1 VRLKFALLLML
12 VALLLNACGQKATE
26 VPPTVTPTNTPIP
39 LPTFTPTPS
48 TPLVILV
55 LPADMDPA
63 VSSVYQTT
71 VYNLAQQSGFR
82 FQVRNS
88 LIPSDLADPTLKI
101 VVALPPD
108 PGIAALASSAPQ
120 AQFLAVNIANIAP
133 GGNVSVLS
141 PNTQVEMPAFMAGYV
156 AAMITEDYR
165 IGMLYPKDNPD
176 AQRALKAFQDGM
188 IFYCGSCKVF
198 NIFSFPF
205 CVAENLLS
213 CFPQNFPIPSDEDPA
228 RYGGYVNYLINDRYV
243 NTLYVYSDLVSD
255 ELLTYIGTIGALQIG
270 ITTPNPMP
278 AGWVM
283 TVQPDV
289 IKAIELAWPNL
300 AAGQGGVTVQS
311 PLGLT
316 DVDPAL
322 LSTGKQRLVRQV
334 LEDLLAGR
342 IVP

>member
-1 VRLKFALLLML
+1 MRLKFTLFLML

-26 VPPTVTPTNTPIP
+26 VPPTVIPTNTPIP

-63 VSSVYQTT
+63 VSSVYQTS

-88 LIPSDLADPTLKI
+88 LIPLDLADPTLKV

-108 PGIAALASSAPQ
+108 PGVAALAPSAPQ
-120 AQFLAVNIANIAP
+120 AQFLAVNIPNIAP

-141 PNTQVEMPAFMAGYV
+141 PNTQVEIPAFLAGYTS
-156 AAMITEDYR
+156 AMLIDDYR
-165 IGMLYPKDNPD
+165 IGMIVPKDNPD

-188 IFYCGSCKVF
+188 VFYCGLCRPF
-198 NIFSFPF
+198 YYLDWTFP
-205 CVAENLLS
+205 VSIE
-213 CFPQNFPIPSDEDPA
+213 IPVDEKEA
-228 RYGGYVNYLINDRYV
+228 SYGAYANYLVDHKVEAI
-243 NTLYVYSDLVSD
+243 YVYPDLAKPD
-255 ELLTYIGTIGALQIG
+255 LLTYIGTIGALQIG
-270 ITTPNPMP
+270 IATPNPMP

-283 TVQPDV
+283 TIQPDV

-300 AAGQGGVTVQS
+300 VAGQGGVTVQS

-322 LSTGKQRLVRQV
+322 LSAGKQRLVKQV

>member
-1 VRLKFALLLML
+1 MRLKFALFIML

-26 VPPTVTPTNTPIP
+26 VSPTVIPTNTPIP

-48 TPLVILV
+48 TPLVLLV
-55 LPADMDPA
+55 LPADMEPA
-63 VSSVYQTT
+63 ISSMYQTT

-88 LIPSDLADPTLKI
+88 LVPLDLADPTLK
-101 VVALPPD
+101 VVIALPPD
-108 PGIAALASSAPQ
+108 PGIAALAPSAPQ
-120 AQFLAVNIANIAP
+120 AQFLAVNIPNLAA

-141 PNTQVEMPAFMAGYV
+141 PTTQVEIPAFLAGYT
-156 AAMITEDYR
+156 AAMLIDDYR
-165 IGMLYPKDNPD
+165 IGMIVPKDNPD

-188 IFYCGSCKVF
+188 VFYCGLCR
-198 NIFSFPF
+198 PF
-205 CVAENLLS
+205 YFLNW
-213 CFPQNFPIPSDEDPA
+213 NFPVSIEIPADEKEA
-228 RYGGYVNYLINDRYV
+228 SYGAYANYLIDHKV
-243 NTLYVYSDLVSD
+243 EAIYVYPDLAKPD
-255 ELLTYIGTIGALQIG
+255 FLTYIGTIGALQIG
-270 ITTPNPMP
+270 ISTPNPMP

-283 TVQPDV
+283 TIQPDV
-289 IKAIELAWPNL
+289 IKAIVLAWPNL

-322 LSTGKQRLVRQV
+322 LSTGKQRLVKQV

-342 IVP
+342 ILP